1 MRNATLVTGL
11 AAALLL
17 LAAGARVRAATQ
29 LILGAK
35 LDVRSPNAADPSR
48 RSINVYGYERRGSPN
63 YPVGDPT
70 VDGGTLRVIA
80 RGTTS
85 AYDETF
91 VLPAAGW
98 KATFKLHDWPVYKG
112 FVFSNA
118 TTGGPV
124 RSLSIKSSGWQS
136 PEGTPP
142 PEVPDPGQFR
152 LKIRLLGHDAPLAVA
167 PPNPGTDG
175 GVILTLGTGD
185 TYCVAFGGS
194 AGGAILTNTATRF
207 AVKAPTAEGCPGE

>member
-1 MRNATLVTGL
+1 MMGSRRISLLVVSLFL
-11 AAALLL
+11 AAA
-17 LAAGARVRAATQ
+17 GTRVRAATQ

-35 LDVRSPNAADPSR
+35 FDVRSPNAADPSK

-80 RGTTS
+80 RGP
-85 AYDETF
+85 AAVYDETF
-91 VLPAAGW
+91 VLPAIGW

-118 TTGGPV
+118 ATGGPV

-152 LKIRLLGHDAPLAVA
+152 LKIRLLGHDAPFDVA

-175 GVILTLGTGD
+175 GIVLTLGTGD
-185 TYCVAFGGS
+185 TYCIAFGGS
-194 AGGAILTNTATRF
+194 AGGAILANTPTRF
-207 AVKAPTAEGCPGE
+207 AVKAPTVEGCPGE